1 MMSLVRTS
9 AAVAATLLTVV
20 AGFALAQRPARAG
33 DDLAREGELPVFGIP
48 GLGEAAEF
56 YFSPDSRSVIGNAK
70 RDGDASHQVYT
81 ATLDG
86 KEIRRIS
93 DGAQTACSYY
103 FPDGKRLLW
112 TSTRD
117 WPGLPPGNWSDPRDY
132 PKGAELYSSDLEGKD
147 VKRLTNNQLYEAEAS
162 VSPDGRWILFG
173 RQTDGKMDLWRMRP
187 DGSDEQQITRTPEW
201 QEGGAFYMPDGET
214 IITRAWR
221 IEDEAIERARPMQ
234 LFTVKHDGSQM
245 RQITHDPG
253 MHWAPFPAPDGRHVA
268 YVRLAPPRNFDVYV
282 RDLETGEE
290 KQLTRWDG
298 FDGFPSFSPDGRWM
312 AFASS
317 RENKPGER
325 TLRTYVMDVS
335 SLGLGPK
342 QARK

>member
-1 MMSLVRTS
+1 MRSFVRS
-9 AAVAATLLTVV
+9 SVAAAAVVVTVL
-20 AGFALAQRPARAG
+20 GGLALAQRPVRAG
-33 DDLAREGELPVFGIP
+33 ESLAREGELPVYGIP

-56 YFSPDSRSVIGNAK
+56 YFSPDSGSIIGNAK
-70 RDGDASHQVYT
+70 REGDASHQVYT

-86 KEIRRIS
+86 KQIRRIS

-117 WPGLPPGNWSDPRDY
+117 WPNLPPGNWSDPRDY
-132 PKGAELYSSDLEGKD
+132 PKGAELYTSDLEGKD
-147 VKRLTNNQLYEAEAS
+147 IKRLTNNQLYEAEAS
-162 VSPDGRWILFG
+162 VSPDGQWILFG
-173 RQTDGKMDLWRMRP
+173 RQIDGKMDLWRMRP
-187 DGSDEQQITRTPEW
+187 DGSGEQQITKTPEW

-221 IEDEAIERARPMQ
+221 VEDEAIERARPMQ
-234 LFTVKHDGSQM
+234 LFTVKHDGTGLKQV
-245 RQITHDPG
+245 THDEG
-253 MHWAPFPAPDGRHVA
+253 MHWAPYPAPDGKHVA
-268 YVRLAPPRNFDVYV
+268 YVRLAPPRNFDVYL
-282 RDLETGEE
+282 RNLETGEE
-290 KQLTRWDG
+290 KQLTRYDG

-335 SLGLGPK
+335 SLGLGRMALK
-342 QARK
+342 